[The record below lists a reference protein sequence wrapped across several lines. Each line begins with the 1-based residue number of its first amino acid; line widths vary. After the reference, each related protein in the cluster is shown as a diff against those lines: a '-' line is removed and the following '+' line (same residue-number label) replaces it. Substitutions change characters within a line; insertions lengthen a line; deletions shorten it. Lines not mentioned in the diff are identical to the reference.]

1 LETCEG
7 HANRIECDKTPRIKR
22 HLERR

>member
-7 HANRIECDKTPRIKR
+7 HAKRIECDKTPRIKR